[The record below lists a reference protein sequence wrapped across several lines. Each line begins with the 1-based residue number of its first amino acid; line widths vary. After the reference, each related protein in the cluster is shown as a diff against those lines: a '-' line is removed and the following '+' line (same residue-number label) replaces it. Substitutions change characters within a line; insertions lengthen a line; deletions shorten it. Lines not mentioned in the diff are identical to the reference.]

1 MKALVRV
8 NYPVCGDGMA
18 QAYIITPSKVRTHSF
33 SLCRNAGAVSYQT
46 SAMKFSNA
54 FQKFKGLKLYL
65 YLTVPARKVT
75 FLNRNRL

>member
-1 MKALVRV
+1 MGWLRR
-8 NYPVCGDGMA
+8 
-18 QAYIITPSKVRTHSF
+18 IS
-33 SLCRNAGAVSYQT
+33 SLLPKSVHTLSAFAEMQGAVSYQT

-75 FLNRNRL
+75 FLNRNRLASLNFLNG